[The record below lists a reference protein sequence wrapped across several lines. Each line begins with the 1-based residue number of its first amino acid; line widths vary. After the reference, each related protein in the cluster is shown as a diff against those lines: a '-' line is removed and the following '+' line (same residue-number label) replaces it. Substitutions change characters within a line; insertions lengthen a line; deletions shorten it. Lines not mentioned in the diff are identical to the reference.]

1 MDKTLKNAG
10 LIFMKVGL
18 HAQESLENIVE
29 RKQREFAEAGQ
40 IFWGYGGNTCHPLT
54 MVQPFARE
62 LEERGNQVIIVMQKI
77 DSKHAA
83 PPEIAKEYSDDGVNW
98 QPIPKGIEV
107 RGSRYALI
115 LDELRAEERE
125 LDLGELQ
132 VGVGPSRGKRG
143 EQYLVGRVDKGCF
156 LHAPRL
162 GEVTSDKQIKASIG
176 LVARVKEPYAVLL
189 RN

>member
-1 MDKTLKNAG
+1 MNDSIKKAG

-18 HAQESLENIVE
+18 HAQESIEDIVK
-29 RKQREFAEAGQ
+29 RKQREFEEAGS

-54 MVQPFARE
+54 MVQPFAKE
-62 LEERGNQVIIVMQKI
+62 VEESGNQVLIVMQKI

-83 PPEIAKEYSDDGVNW
+83 PPEIAKQYSDDGVNW

-107 RGSRYALI
+107 RGSRYALV
-115 LDELRAEERE
+115 LDELRVEEFE

-132 VGVGPSRGKRG
+132 VGVGPSRGRKADK
-143 EQYLVGRVDKGCF
+143 YLIGQVDKGCF
-156 LHAPRL
+156 HYKHRELLDSHN
-162 GEVTSDKQIKASIG
+162 EQVVKHIE

-189 RN
+189 KN